1 LGEQSVVENKLLGKE
16 IAEVADMVVVVGDF
30 ARADLKAGLEE
41 AQFDKDQIHFLSST
55 SHALDFVYKN
65 AQKDAVILIENDL
78 PDQYF

>member
-1 LGEQSVVENKLLGKE
+1 MDNV
-16 IAEVADMVVVVGDF
+16 
-30 ARADLKAGLEE
+30 
-41 AQFDKDQIHFLSST
+41 HFLSST